1 MLSDS
6 PSDREPTSREPRLA
20 AELLR
25 DQHQIWRDEL
35 ATLADL
41 GPIHPVP
48 EPDLPAPFLELV
60 ARALAFEA
68 SEAAPEWQ
76 TRITILRHYHLE
88 LLQRRRV
95 AVLSGHAPLTAA
107 VPLSRRYL
115 CEPLDPS
122 RLPRLTDAIDRL
134 FGLFADVGVPI
145 DTLFR
150 ASDAHSLLAGRTFG
164 DVFADCFYGRYAA
177 PLGTSDQDL
186 MALERERG
194 DSHPHIALDRR
205 LAGPLL
211 HEISHLQ
218 SRRTPISPPYLDECV
233 SAALGARAMP
243 TLVTPDCGDD
253 NAMVG
258 AGWFVQVGEHLI
270 RALGLEAVASAHAG
284 LVPWSDVLPAG
295 LGDVFAALGWEQYTA
310 TRHVA
315 FLGEAQRPEPFIK
328 ALWLAMAG
336 QLDRARPN
344 VTSNAI
350 PSVSPSTPI
359 TARHLRPSARATP
372 TATRFVSGWL
382 TELTALPWSDVPA
395 PAAHP
400 ARDADFHF
408 AARRAF
414 TASPRLT
421 PEGSWRVD
429 YAPLAYTADESQRA
443 WVAAPDATGLAFR
456 WVFGPLRPT

>member
-1 MLSDS
+1 MHSGS
-6 PSDREPTSREPRLA
+6 PSGRDPTSRETRLA

-35 ATLADL
+35 ATLADP
-41 GPIHPVP
+41 GPVHPVP
-48 EPDLPAPFLELV
+48 EPGMPAPFLELA
-60 ARALAFEA
+60 ARALAFEEY
-68 SEAAPEWQ
+68 EAAPEWQ

-107 VPLSRRYL
+107 VPLSHGYL
-115 CEPLDPS
+115 CEPLDPA
-122 RLPRLTDAIDRL
+122 RLPRLTSAIDHL
-134 FGLFADVGVPI
+134 FGLFAGVGVPI
-145 DTLFR
+145 TTFFR

-186 MALERERG
+186 IALERERA
-194 DSHPHIALDRR
+194 DSHPQIALDRR

-211 HEISHLQ
+211 HELSHLH
-218 SRRTPISPPYLDECV
+218 SGRTPISPPYLDECV

-284 LVPWSDVLPAG
+284 FVPWSDVLPAG
-295 LGDVFAALGWEQYTA
+295 LGEVFETLGWEQYTA

-336 QLDRARPN
+336 ELDRARPGTTSD
-344 VTSNAI
+344 VT
-350 PSVSPSTPI
+350 VSPSAPI
-359 TARHLRPSARATP
+359 TARHMRPSARATP

-382 TELTALPWSDVPA
+382 TELTALPWSEVPTPA
-395 PAAHP
+395 PHP
-400 ARDADFHF
+400 SRDAEFHI

-429 YAPLAYTADESQRA
+429 YAPVGYTADESQRA

-456 WVFGPLRPT
+456 WVFGPLRPA